1 VAGISSLIFEKDFQV
16 QMRKNKKG
24 EIVVGIVMVE
34 VEEASCKRQMWHM
47 ICEFFACFCLFVC
60 LGSENTEIDF

>member
-1 VAGISSLIFEKDFQV
+1 M